1 MFGYIVYLS
10 LVALF
15 SFSDEA
21 GMWVRVSNYVHPDP
35 AMPAITLLPMIHI
48 GEKEFFREMN
58 NEMWRH
64 DTAYL
69 EGSYMPARKLF
80 HVFHRV
86 FGKFSNLSL
95 QSGKLPLWKKWKL
108 ESNTQGK
115 TGLTEVIRKSG
126 CDCGGCDFDEL
137 RTVRA
142 DLHRW
147 HALKAFK
154 TIPLWAKL
162 IFPLLI
168 IAAIIASPFLN
179 FRDHELDD
187 EDCEGCENC
196 EDDNGFLENLMAP
209 FWKFAID
216 DRDLFLRMVL
226 AEEILRPR
234 NSGKS
239 LCVKYG
245 AKHMFSL
252 DETLMRDFGYE
263 LTNQRDILAVKKH
276 KDMDVSDII
285 TGYGYA
291 GERYW
296 EERDARWAKTKKLVT
311 DLTKEKSPN
320 VISLKVRTDGDT
332 TPPSFS
338 IQTDLSGFVDSITPA
353 DAA

>member
-1 MFGYIVYLS
+1 MG
-10 LVALF
+10 LF
-15 SFSDEA
+15 SFSDES

-35 AMPAITLLPMIHI
+35 DMPAITLLPMIHI

-58 NEMWRH
+58 HEMWRH

-80 HVFHRV
+80 HVFHRA

-95 QSGKLPLWKKWKL
+95 QSGKLPLWKKWKQ
-108 ESNTQGK
+108 ESKIQGK

-126 CDCGGCDFDEL
+126 CACGSCDFDEL

-147 HALKAFK
+147 HVIKAFK
-154 TIPLWAKL
+154 VIPFWVKL
-162 IFPLLI
+162 TFSLLI
-168 IAAIIASPFLN
+168 LAAIIAAPFIN

-187 EDCEGCENC
+187 EECEGCENC
-196 EDDNGFLENLMAP
+196 DDDDFFLEKLTAP
-209 FWKFAID
+209 FLKFIID
-216 DRDLFLRMVL
+216 DRDLFLRMLL
-226 AEEILRPR
+226 AEEIQRPR
-234 NSGKS
+234 NSGKK

-245 AKHMFSL
+245 AKHMSTL
-252 DETLMRDFGYE
+252 DETLMRDFGYK
-263 LTNQRDILAVKKH
+263 LTHQRDVLAVKKR
-276 KDMDVSDII
+276 KDMEVSEIS

-291 GERYW
+291 SERYW
-296 EERDARWAKTKKLVT
+296 EERDERWTQTKAVATKLIET
-311 DLTKEKSPN
+311 RSND
-320 VISLKVRTDGDT
+320 VIPLKVGAFGDM
-332 TPPSFS
+332 TPISMS

>member
-1 MFGYIVYLS
+1 
-10 LVALF
+10 
-15 SFSDEA
+15 
-21 GMWVRVSNYVHPDP
+21 
-35 AMPAITLLPMIHI
+35 MIHI

-69 EGSYMPARKLF
+69 EGSYMPAKKLF

-95 QSGKLPLWKKWKL
+95 QSGKLPLWKKWKR
-108 ESNTQGK
+108 ESKAQGK
-115 TGLTEVIRKSG
+115 TGLTEAIRKSG
-126 CDCGGCDFDEL
+126 CDCGNCGYDEL

-154 TIPLWAKL
+154 TIPFWAKL
-162 IFPLLI
+162 TFPLLI
-168 IAAIIASPFLN
+168 LAAIIAAPFMN
-179 FRDHELDD
+179 FREHVLDD

-196 EDDNGFLENLMAP
+196 DGDNGFLEKLMTP
-209 FWKFAID
+209 FWKFIID

-234 NSGKS
+234 SRGKT

-245 AKHMFSL
+245 EKHMTAL
-252 DETLMRDFGYE
+252 AETLLQDFGYE
-263 LTNQRDILAVKKH
+263 LTNQRDVLAVKKR
-276 KDMDVSDII
+276 KDMDVSEINS
-285 TGYGYA
+285 GYGYA
-291 GERYW
+291 RERYW
-296 EERDARWAKTKKLVT
+296 EERDARNAE
-311 DLTKEKSPN
+311 TKEVITELTETTSNN
-320 VISLKVRTDGDT
+320 VISLKVRTEGDT
-332 TPPSFS
+332 TPISFS
-338 IQTDLSGFVDSITPA
+338 IQTDLSGLVDSITPA

>member
-1 MFGYIVYLS
+1 MG
-10 LVALF
+10 LF

-21 GMWVRVSNYVHPDP
+21 GMWVRVSNYAHPDP

-48 GEKEFFREMN
+48 GEKEFFREMSH
-58 NEMWRH
+58 EMWRH
-64 DTAYL
+64 DAAYL

-86 FGKFSNLSL
+86 FGKFSNLNL
-95 QSGKLPLWKKWKL
+95 QSGKLPLWKKWKR
-108 ESNTQGK
+108 ESKDQGK

-126 CDCGGCDFDEL
+126 CDCGNCGYDEL
-137 RTVRA
+137 LTVRA

-154 TIPLWAKL
+154 TIPFWVKF
-162 IFPLLI
+162 IFPFLI
-168 IAAIIASPFLN
+168 LAAIIAAPFIN
-179 FRDHELDD
+179 FRDHVLDA
-187 EDCEGCENC
+187 EECEGCENC
-196 EDDNGFLENLMAP
+196 DDDNGFLEKLMVP
-209 FWKFAID
+209 FWKFIID

-234 NSGKS
+234 SSGKS

-245 AKHMFSL
+245 EKHMTAL
-252 DETLMRDFGYE
+252 GETLLQDFGYE

-276 KDMDVSDII
+276 KDMDVSEIN

-291 GERYW
+291 VERYW
-296 EERDARWAKTKKLVT
+296 DERDARSAETKKVVT
-311 DLTKEKSPN
+311 ELTETKRKN
-320 VISLKVRTDGDT
+320 VISLDLKTDGNT
-332 TPPSFS
+332 TPVYFS
-338 IQTDLSGFVDSITPA
+338 VQTDLSGFVDSITPA

>member
-1 MFGYIVYLS
+1 MGI
-10 LVALF
+10 F
-15 SFSDEA
+15 SFSAEA
-21 GMWVRVSNYVHPDP
+21 GMWVRVSNYVHTDT

-58 NEMWRH
+58 HEMWRH

-86 FGKFSNLSL
+86 FGKFSNLNL
-95 QSGKLPLWKKWKL
+95 QSGKLPLWKKWKR
-108 ESNTQGK
+108 ESKAQGK

-126 CDCGGCDFDEL
+126 CDCGKCGYDEL

-154 TIPLWAKL
+154 TIPFWAKL
-162 IFPLLI
+162 TFPFLI
-168 IAAIIASPFLN
+168 LAAIIAAPFIN
-179 FRDHELDD
+179 FRDHVLDD

-196 EDDNGFLENLMAP
+196 DDDNGFLEKLMAP
-209 FWKFAID
+209 FWKFIID

-234 NSGKS
+234 SSGKS

-245 AKHMFSL
+245 EKHMTAL
-252 DETLMRDFGYE
+252 GETLLQDFGYE
-263 LTNQRDILAVKKH
+263 LTNQRDILAVKKR
-276 KDMDVSDII
+276 KDMDVSEINP
-285 TGYGYA
+285 GYGYA

-296 EERDARWAKTKKLVT
+296 EERDARMAE
-311 DLTKEKSPN
+311 TKEVVTELTETKSKN
-320 VISLKVRTDGDT
+320 VISLKVRSDGDT
-332 TPPSFS
+332 TPISFS
-338 IQTDLSGFVDSITPA
+338 VQTDLSGFVDSITPA

>member
-1 MFGYIVYLS
+1 MG
-10 LVALF
+10 LF

-21 GMWVRVSNYVHPDP
+21 GMWVRVSNYAHPDP
-35 AMPAITLLPMIHI
+35 DMPTITLLPMIHI

-58 NEMWRH
+58 YEMWRH

-80 HVFHRV
+80 HVFHRA

-95 QSGKLPLWKKWKL
+95 QSGKLPLWKKWKQ
-108 ESNTQGK
+108 ESKTQGK
-115 TGLTEVIRKSG
+115 TGLTEAIRKSG
-126 CDCGGCDFDEL
+126 CACGGCDFDEL

-147 HALKAFK
+147 HAIKAFK
-154 TIPLWAKL
+154 TIPFWAKL
-162 IFPLLI
+162 TFPLLI
-168 IAAIIASPFLN
+168 LAAIIAAPFMN
-179 FRDHELDD
+179 FRDHVLDD
-187 EDCEGCENC
+187 EGCENC
-196 EDDNGFLENLMAP
+196 EGENGFFENLMAP
-209 FWKFAID
+209 FWKFVID

-226 AEEILRPR
+226 AEEIQRPR
-234 NSGKS
+234 NSGKN

-245 AKHMFSL
+245 AKHMSTL

-263 LTNQRDILAVKKH
+263 LTNQRDVLAVKKQ

-291 GERYW
+291 NERYW
-296 EERDARWAKTKKLVT
+296 EERDARWTQTKKLVI
-311 DLTKEKSPN
+311 DLAEEKSSN
-320 VISLKVRTDGDT
+320 VISLKVKTDGDT
-332 TPPSFS
+332 TPNSFS
-338 IQTDLSGFVDSITPA
+338 IQTDLSGFEGTITPA

>member
-1 MFGYIVYLS
+1 MG
-10 LVALF
+10 LF

-21 GMWVRVSNYVHPDP
+21 GMWVRVSNYVHPDS

-48 GEKEFFREMN
+48 GEKEFFREIN
-58 NEMWRH
+58 HEMWRH

-80 HVFHRV
+80 HVFHRA

-95 QSGKLPLWKKWKL
+95 QSGKLPLWKKWKP
-108 ESNTQGK
+108 ESKTQGK

-126 CDCGGCDFDEL
+126 CACGGCDFDEL

-154 TIPLWAKL
+154 TIPFWAKL
-162 IFPLLI
+162 TFPLLI
-168 IAAIIASPFLN
+168 LAAIIAAPFVN
-179 FRDHELDD
+179 FRDHVLDD
-187 EDCEGCENC
+187 EECESCENC
-196 EDDNGFLENLMAP
+196 KDEDGFFEKLMAP
-209 FWKFAID
+209 FLKFIID

-226 AEEILRPR
+226 AEEIQRPR
-234 NSGKS
+234 NSGKK

-245 AKHMFSL
+245 AKHISTL

-263 LTNQRDILAVKKH
+263 LTHQRDVLAVKKR
-276 KDMDVSDII
+276 KDMNVSEINP
-285 TGYGYA
+285 GYGYA
-291 GERYW
+291 VERYW
-296 EERDARWAKTKKLVT
+296 EERDARSAESKEVVTKLIE
-311 DLTKEKSPN
+311 TKSNN
-320 VISLKVRTDGDT
+320 VISLKVRTVGDT
-332 TPPSFS
+332 TPISFA